1 MVNPRTSPDF
11 GNGEIGGDG
20 SWTSP
25 VYGATAD
32 GSPVTVSFGQESRDG
47 HTLIADGHVSGSEF
61 YHRDRNTKEK
71 GHDHYG
77 PHGESFG
84 DYGKYSG

>member
-1 MVNPRTSPDF
+1 MVNPQTSPNF
-11 GNGEIGGDG
+11 GNGEVGGDN

-25 VYGATAD
+25 VYGTTAD
-32 GSPVTVSFGQESRDG
+32 GNPVTVSFGQGGRTG

-61 YHRDRNTKEK
+61 YYRDESTGIK

-77 PHGESFG
+77 PRGESFG
-84 DYGKYSG
+84 DHGRYSG